1 MYNLKGHNK
10 SNEDFIYL
18 EMCLSLIQE
27 KLEWGSAEKW
37 TNNNYERLHA
47 LISEK
52 TGVHISITTLNRIF
66 GKKYT
71 TSKDYYNPQ
80 LATKN
85 ALAQFLDYKNWNEFK
100 LKNENLI
107 QKEEVQ
113 FSPQPHNDSDKI
125 SATNVIEA
133 DVLVK
138 KRTLLFEARLI
149 LINAILLFIIG
160 VSIYYYYRNTLKPDF
175 TFEPETL
182 TASSNTTIGFRYDI
196 SNLKAKKVLIDLD
209 NVEYPLPKDK
219 NYFSN
224 FFQFPHFYHI
234 RLIAD
239 GKVLYKNGIHI
250 QNKQWTTIFSHNYV
264 FHKIGNSLSITGGKM
279 SLDPKMVD
287 SLKLKYTDKEYW
299 VEYRLIDNFE
309 ADGDNFTL
317 ETSCKN
323 SILEGGIYCHDTE
336 IQIVGE
342 NSDSRITLIN
352 PNCSN
357 FVKIK
362 FGDISAEGEY
372 TNLSG
377 FEQDMSEWKNVQ
389 IKVNNKT
396 ANVFIEGKKVYSIN
410 YNEPVGKIKGIT
422 FRFKGLGSVDYVK
435 LYNNTDEQ
443 PVYSN
448 TFD

>member
-1 MYNLKGHNK
+1 MYNFKVLKK
-10 SNEDFIYL
+10 SNEDFIFL
-18 EMCLSLIQE
+18 ERCISLIQE
-27 KLEWGSAEKW
+27 KLEWGSPEKW

-52 TGVHISITTLNRIF
+52 TSVDISITTLNRIF

-107 QKEEVQ
+107 QQVGVQ
-113 FSPQPHNDSDKI
+113 TSSQPQDELNSFSHTDAID
-125 SATNVIEA
+125 
-133 DVLVK
+133 K
-138 KRTLLFEARLI
+138 KRTVSFKALLIIINTI
-149 LINAILLFIIG
+149 LFCIIG
-160 VSIYYYYRNTLKPDF
+160 VSIYYYNRNTLKPEF
-175 TFEPETL
+175 TFVPETL
-182 TASSNTTIGFRYDI
+182 TAFSNTTIGFNYDI
-196 SNLKAKKVLIDLD
+196 SNLKAKNVLIDLD
-209 NVEYPLPKDK
+209 NILYPLPKDK

-224 FFQFPHFYHI
+224 FFQFPHYYHI
-234 RLIAD
+234 HLIAD

-250 QNKQWTTIFSHNYV
+250 QNKQWTTIFSHNGVY
-264 FHKIGNSLSITGGKM
+264 HNIGNSLLITGGKM
-279 SLDPKMVD
+279 SLDPKIVD

-299 VEYRLIDNFE
+299 VEYRLIKNFE
-309 ADGDNFTL
+309 ADGDNFTM

-342 NSDSRITLIN
+342 NTDSRVTLIN
-352 PNCSN
+352 PNCSR

-362 FGDISAEGEY
+362 FGDSSAEGEY

-377 FEQDMSEWKNVQ
+377 FEQDMSQWKKVQ
-389 IKVNNKT
+389 IKVSNKT
-396 ANVFIEGKKVYSIN
+396 VNVFIEGKNVYSVK

-435 LYNNTDEQ
+435 LYNNIDEQ
-443 PVYSN
+443 PVFSN